1 MASHYLISK
10 VFPEWRLN
18 PGFGIKK
25 ECPFPLNRGVPSIKI
40 TNTNIYVNIFP
51 GPNFV
56 SLEWRCSFY
65 SGVQRQEVLPYVL
78 LMAACSTRACKQCL
92 QLWRAKR
99 AVEANYPSLY
109 GFLTLHL
116 FEIVY
121 ICCHWKKTLIYS
133 DIRINFNLCF
143 FSSVSKCMK

>member
-25 ECPFPLNRGVPSIKI
+25 KCPFPLNRGVPSIKI

-56 SLEWRCSFY
+56 SLEWIGGVPFIAVFKDKRFY
-65 SGVQRQEVLPYVL
+65 RT
-78 LMAACSTRACKQCL
+78 C
-92 QLWRAKR
+92 
-99 AVEANYPSLY
+99 
-109 GFLTLHL
+109 
-116 FEIVY
+116 
-121 ICCHWKKTLIYS
+121 
-133 DIRINFNLCF
+133 
-143 FSSVSKCMK
+143 